1 MLDPNRLAFANH
13 ARSDSPRVGILP
25 VPYDR
30 TASYA
35 AGART
40 GPDAILL
47 ASRQL
52 ESYDERLRADPSR
65 AGLVTYAPLEPHAE
79 GPRAMLDAVRDAVS
93 EIGDAGL
100 VPVVLGG
107 DHAVTIGAFEA
118 VVEATTDLGVL
129 QIDAHADMRDSYEGS
144 RYSHAC
150 VMRRVR
156 ERVDAVSVGIR
167 SYSEEEAAHMQAAG
181 VSVHSPRDLRTAGDP
196 GALLGALPPNVY
208 VTIDVDGFDPS
219 IMPATGTPE
228 PGGLSWDE
236 VDSILEWT
244 ATHRRIVGFDVVEL
258 APIPGLHA
266 PDYLAARLVY
276 RTIGRTLGSPTGP

>member
-1 MLDPNRLAFANH
+1 MLESYSMGFANS
-13 ARSDSPRVGILP
+13 AAGDGAVGILP

-35 AGART
+35 PGARS

-52 ESYDERLRADPSR
+52 ESFDEGLGLDPIRS
-65 AGLVTYAPLEPHAE
+65 GVVTYAPLEPAAD
-79 GPRAMLDAVRDAVS
+79 GPRAMLDSVRTSVASIFRADM
-93 EIGDAGL
+93 L
-100 VPVVLGG
+100 PVVLGG
-107 DHAVTIGAFEA
+107 DHAITIG
-118 VVEATTDLGVL
+118 VVEAVAEAVPDFGVL

-144 RYSHAC
+144 RLSHAC

-156 ERVDAVSVGIR
+156 ERAPAVSVGVR
-167 SYSEEEAAHMQAAG
+167 SYSAEEARHMARTG
-181 VSVHSPRDLRTAGDP
+181 VGVHSPRDLRAADDLD
-196 GALLGALPPNVY
+196 AILGPLPERVY

-228 PGGLSWDE
+228 PGGLLWDE
-236 VDSILEWT
+236 VDAIMEWT
-244 ATHRRIVGFDVVEL
+244 TRNRRVVGFDVVEL

-266 PDYLAARLVY
+266 PDYMIARLVH
-276 RTIGRTLGSPTGP
+276 RLIGRALTGRDGS